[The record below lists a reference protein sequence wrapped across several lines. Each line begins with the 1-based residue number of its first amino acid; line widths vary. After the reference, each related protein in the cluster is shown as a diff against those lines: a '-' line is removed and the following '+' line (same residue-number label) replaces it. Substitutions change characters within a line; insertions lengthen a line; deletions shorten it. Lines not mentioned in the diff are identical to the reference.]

1 MQRSEEYLKELD
13 NAVDS
18 LIRLANEARSK
29 GYDVALQVESEKA
42 NTLPERV
49 VALFGYP
56 NIGER
61 ISYWLSKGLG
71 KRELAFKIADE
82 ILAGDM
88 GLDLGPAEK
97 AELAVRVGLSIMTGA
112 TVSAPVEGI
121 NKVII
126 RRNPD
131 DGSNYLSIYFNG
143 PIRTSGGTDGAL
155 VVVLADYLRQ
165 KMGLAP
171 YKPGPREIGRYIEE
185 VSLYKRVQHLQYNS
199 RSEEVRY
206 VAEHLPVEINGP
218 PTEKIEVSA
227 YRNLRTV
234 ETNRLR
240 GGAILV
246 LNDCILQKAP
256 KLLMAI
262 KRLREKGYDIKG
274 WDWLEWFQTK
284 SEKEQVG
291 EGCPYISPSYKF
303 LRESVAGR
311 PVLSHPQRPVGF
323 RLRYGR
329 SRVTGLAS
337 VGIHPATMY
346 ILDEFIATG
355 SQLKLER
362 PGKAAAVTP
371 CDLIEGPVV
380 RLKGGTVIRVNTGE
394 EARRIKDK
402 VEKVLF
408 LGDILISYGDF
419 VEQNHILLPSGWVEE
434 WWVQELE
441 KVLEER
447 GLSKEDFRDIL
458 ENPFKEIEARR
469 AIDISL
475 KLGLPLHPRY
485 TYHWNYL
492 GVEDFKYL
500 YSKLKGRRIEFPL
513 VLEMDEKF
521 KEILE
526 KICIPHKV
534 ERNSII
540 IEENE
545 ALPFLYSLGILP
557 KFEEEKL
564 KALEDF
570 RDPLEF
576 LNKVSVLKL
585 RNKIPFTVG
594 ARLGR
599 PEKAKMRRLKTR
611 PHMLFPLGS
620 QGGRMRSLNE
630 ALKKGYV
637 EVEVPIF
644 FCPKCNSKRMYRI
657 CRVCGSRTQPYR
669 VCQNCGKYTRKKIH
683 CGAKTK
689 PFEKRKVDIKL
700 LTSIATKGL
709 GVKLPPLVKGVKGTS
724 SKGKIAEPIEKGIL
738 RAKNR
743 VYVNK
748 DGTIRFDCIEV
759 PITHFRPKEIG
770 LSVEEVKALGYKYD
784 IFGNEIESEDQLV
797 ELFPQ
802 DIILPDCK
810 EWGEASAAEDLMRV
824 AKFIDEL
831 LVKFYKKKPYY
842 QVRKKKDLIGKLV
855 VGLAPHTSVG
865 VVGRIIGFSKTQGY
879 FAHPLF
885 HAAMRRN
892 CDGDESCIILLMDA
906 FLNFSREYLPQK
918 RGGSMDAPLVLTT
931 KIILTEVDKEVY
943 NLDIVDRYPL
953 EFYEKSQEFA
963 SPTSVRIPR
972 LMEKV
977 NKNEYLGLKFTHD
990 VSNLNIGVRVSAY
1003 KKLITMKEKIERQM
1017 KLAEK
1022 IVAVDK
1028 NDVARILIEKHF
1040 LKDIK
1045 GNLREFSKQKFR
1057 CVNCNEKYRRIPLSG
1072 KCEKCGGRIILTV
1085 AEGMVYKYL
1094 ETCERLASSYELPPY
1109 LLQALEI
1116 IKRRINSVF
1125 GKGRQ
1130 MLLNSYGK

>member
-1 MQRSEEYLKELD
+1 ALE
-13 NAVDS
+13 
-18 LIRLANEARSK
+18 
-29 GYDVALQVESEKA
+29 VATNKYIEFED
-42 NTLPERV
+42 
-49 VALFGYP
+49 
-56 NIGER
+56 
-61 ISYWLSKGLG
+61 
-71 KRELAFKIADE
+71 KREAIEFGI
-82 ILAGDM
+82 
-88 GLDLGPAEK
+88 
-97 AELAVRVGLSIMTGA
+97 RVGLAYLTLGI
-112 TVSAPVEGI
+112 VSAPVEGFVGVRI
-121 NKVII
+121 KK
-126 RRNPD
+126 RR
-131 DGSNYLSIYFNG
+131 DGKDYLACYFGG
-143 PIRTSGGTDGAL
+143 PIRGAGGTAAAL
-155 VVVLADYLRQ
+155 TLLIADFLRRKFNLYPYDPDEREIQRYLIEVESYHVNVQRLQFFPTKEELTFLIEHIPIEITGDATTEREVLAYKDLERVETNKIRGGMCLVLCEGIAQKAKKILKYIKEWGDEFGLEDWKFLNEYLKIQQRAHTTREEKESGKVTPDY
-165 KMGLAP
+165 
-171 YKPGPREIGRYIEE
+171 RYIEE
-185 VSLYKRVQHLQYNS
+185 
-199 RSEEVRY
+199 
-206 VAEHLPVEINGP
+206 
-218 PTEKIEVSA
+218 T
-227 YRNLRTV
+227 
-234 ETNRLR
+234 
-240 GGAILV
+240 
-246 LNDCILQKAP
+246 
-256 KLLMAI
+256 
-262 KRLREKGYDIKG
+262 
-274 WDWLEWFQTK
+274 
-284 SEKEQVG
+284 
-291 EGCPYISPSYKF
+291 
-303 LRESVAGR
+303 VAGR
-311 PVLSHPQRPVGF
+311 PIFSHPMAPNGF

-329 SRVTGLAS
+329 SRLSGLAACS
-337 VGIHPATMY
+337 LNPATMY

-380 RLKGGTVIRVNTGE
+380 RLKGGTVIRVNTEE

-441 KVLEER
+441 KVLEEK
-447 GLSKEDFRDIL
+447 GLNKEDFRDIL
-458 ENPFKEIEARR
+458 ENPFKEIEARK

-475 KLGLPLHPRY
+475 KLGIPLHPRY

-500 YSKLKGRRIEFPL
+500 YSKLKGRKIEFPL
-513 VLEMDEKF
+513 VFEMDEKF

-534 ERNSII
+534 EKNSII

-784 IFGNEIESEDQLV
+784 VFGNEIESEDQLV

-810 EWGEASAAEDLMRV
+810 EWGEASAA
-824 AKFIDEL
+824 
-831 LVKFYKKKPYY
+831 
-842 QVRKKKDLIGKLV
+842 
-855 VGLAPHTSVG
+855 
-865 VVGRIIGFSKTQGY
+865 
-879 FAHPLF
+879 
-885 HAAMRRN
+885 
-892 CDGDESCIILLMDA
+892 
-906 FLNFSREYLPQK
+906 
-918 RGGSMDAPLVLTT
+918 
-931 KIILTEVDKEVY
+931 
-943 NLDIVDRYPL
+943 
-953 EFYEKSQEFA
+953 
-963 SPTSVRIPR
+963 
-972 LMEKV
+972 
-977 NKNEYLGLKFTHD
+977 
-990 VSNLNIGVRVSAY
+990 
-1003 KKLITMKEKIERQM
+1003 
-1017 KLAEK
+1017 
-1022 IVAVDK
+1022 
-1028 NDVARILIEKHF
+1028 
-1040 LKDIK
+1040 
-1045 GNLREFSKQKFR
+1045 
-1057 CVNCNEKYRRIPLSG
+1057 
-1072 KCEKCGGRIILTV
+1072 
-1085 AEGMVYKYL
+1085 
-1094 ETCERLASSYELPPY
+1094 
-1109 LLQALEI
+1109 
-1116 IKRRINSVF
+1116 
-1125 GKGRQ
+1125 
-1130 MLLNSYGK
+1130 